1 MTGDF
6 ADANPRRHRDRAD
19 IHPTRSSAA
28 CSRRGREKGTAMLN
42 LIDMWSRRARR
53 LMAVTGLTAVVGLG
67 MTGGA
72 LAAAGSHT
80 QTFTDN
86 YHGTQNVALVNPCN
100 GDALL
105 GSGQTN
111 SVLHV
116 TYFVQSDE
124 SWATFTESDSF
135 TAVDQTSGA
144 TYSGHATF
152 WGNANVNRQNS
163 NSTFTSSF
171 HAAGTDGSTISYNEL
186 GHITMLPDGNV
197 AVSFDKP
204 SLSCA

>member
-1 MTGDF
+1 
-6 ADANPRRHRDRAD
+6 
-19 IHPTRSSAA
+19 
-28 CSRRGREKGTAMLN
+28 MLN
-42 LIDMWSRRARR
+42 FINTWHRRVGA
-53 LMAVTGLTAVVGLG
+53 LMAATALSAVVGLG
-67 MTGGA
+67 STAGA
-72 LAAAGSHT
+72 LAAGGSHT

-86 YHGTQNVALVNPCN
+86 YHGTQSVALVNPCT
-100 GDALL
+100 GDALV
-105 GSGQTN
+105 GSEHTN

-124 SWATFTESDSF
+124 SWATFTETDSF

-144 TYSGHATF
+144 TYSGHDTF

-163 NSTFTSSF
+163 NSTFTSTV
-171 HAAGTDGSTISYNEL
+171 HATGSDGSTISYHEV

-204 SLSCA
+204 SLSCG